1 MFKSVSFVFLVL
13 LVLQLTFVE
22 AFQNARALSAGQT
35 NTMSTNSIAT
45 SSTTTTSLS
54 MGLFDSFSKA
64 FQNTEYGPPAEAI
77 KASARHIL
85 VPTKAEAKVVLKMI
99 STGEA
104 TFAECAQDFSTCASA
119 SQGGSLGSFSPGKM
133 VPEFDKVIFDPE
145 TKIGELQGPILTD
158 FGFHIIMVD
167 KRTGGGDWY

>member
-1 MFKSVSFVFLVL
+1 MFKSLSFVVL
-13 LVLQLTFVE
+13 LLLALQWTCSVE
-22 AFQNARALSAGQT
+22 AFQNQLVQT
-35 NTMSTNSIAT
+35 TKS
-45 SSTTTTSLS
+45 TTSLS
-54 MGLFDSFSKA
+54 MGLFDGISKA
-64 FQNTEYGPPAEAI
+64 FENKEYGPPAEAI

-85 VPTKAEAKVVLKMI
+85 VPTEKEANIVLKMI

-104 TFAECAQDFSTCASA
+104 TFADCAQDFSTCASA

-145 TKIGELQGPILTD
+145 TTIGSLQGPILTD
-158 FGFHIIMVD
+158 FGYHIIMVD